1 MNNEDLKMH
10 GSFLIKALDKDTGK
24 ILKIWRIDNQL
35 TVVNQNI
42 RTQLLMGTYTG
53 GSDGLEIKY
62 FAFGTGNQAVTAN
75 DTTLQNEVY
84 RKQITQISN
93 PSVGVVQSVVSLGS
107 QECNYDI
114 KEIGVFVG
122 PDALGTTDSGTLL
135 SRVLVDIEKNTN
147 MVLNIVRTDTC
158 TIL

>member
-1 MNNEDLKMH
+1 MNNEDLKMK
-10 GSFLIKALDKDTGK
+10 GSFLIRALDKDTGN
-24 ILKIWRIDNQL
+24 ILKVWRIDNQL
-35 TVVNQNI
+35 MVVNQNI
-42 RTQLLMGTYTG
+42 RAQLLMGTYAG
-53 GSDGLEIKY
+53 GADGLEIKY
-62 FAFGTGNQAVTAN
+62 FAFGTGNRAVTAN

-122 PDALGTTDSGTLL
+122 PDALGTTDSGILL
-135 SRVLVDIEKNTN
+135 ARVLVNIEKNTN

-158 TIL
+158 TI